1 MTTMMTTTTTTTTT
15 ATTTTMTTTT
25 TNNNKQQQTT
35 TNKQQQQQQQPPQII
50 FVGFFHRHTVQ
61 DALAGTPL
69 VTNGN
74 PEYLSPG
81 YPMGFESALI
91 FVSTYMFF
99 SK

>member
-1 MTTMMTTTTTTTTT
+1 MMHLFLESPFLVRKGKSWKMMTVVTWK
-15 ATTTTMTTTT
+15 MMLH
-25 TNNNKQQQTT
+25 K
-35 TNKQQQQQQQPPQII
+35 KSVHPHPSPPCP
-50 FVGFFHRHTVQ
+50 
-61 DALAGTPL
+61 ALV

-81 YPMGFESALI
+81 HLMGFESALI